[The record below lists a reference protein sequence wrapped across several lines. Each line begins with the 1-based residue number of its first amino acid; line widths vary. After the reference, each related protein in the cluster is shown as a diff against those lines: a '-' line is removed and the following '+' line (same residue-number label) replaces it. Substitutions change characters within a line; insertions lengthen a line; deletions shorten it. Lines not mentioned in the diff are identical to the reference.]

1 MLGSSSAP
9 ASSSTGASYSS
20 SLSITSFFQYGFLAA
35 LAYILAG
42 APLSSLLTS
51 NVGGDAVSSNSVGA
65 RGGGDVKANLENLV
79 IPERNLSCAA
89 HTYKG
94 VYVLSREPLVVYIE
108 GFVGEEE
115 GKEVV
120 ALRYVCSWSLHLRD
134 IPRYKKGLWFLWDM
148 PRNSDAAYL
157 WMKRTQLTVQPQQ
170 PPLHPLN
177 SMDLRHRI
185 LQTRDPQLRESTLT
199 PQSNRQMHRRARPR
213 VPRLAA
219 LHFHRETLEP
229 EIWRRMSLH
238 ISLRLEHCD
247 QEERAREFLH
257 GVS

>member
-1 MLGSSSAP
+1 MLRGFAMLRSSSAP

-20 SLSITSFFQYGFLAA
+20 SLSITSFVQYGFLAA

-51 NVGGDAVSSNSVGA
+51 NAGGDAVSSSSAGA

-120 ALRYVCSWSLHLRD
+120 ALRYVCSWSLLLRD
-134 IPRYKKGLWFLWDM
+134 IPGYREGLCFHGTCHVIVM
-148 PRNSDAAYL
+148 
-157 WMKRTQLTVQPQQ
+157 
-170 PPLHPLN
+170 LHTYGP
-177 SMDLRHRI
+177 S
-185 LQTRDPQLRESTLT
+185 
-199 PQSNRQMHRRARPR
+199 
-213 VPRLAA
+213 
-219 LHFHRETLEP
+219 
-229 EIWRRMSLH
+229 
-238 ISLRLEHCD
+238 EHN
-247 QEERAREFLH
+247 
-257 GVS
+257 